1 MTKTYY
7 FTREK
12 ITNILQNSGLNIGA
26 IYYILKD
33 ILREV
38 EVQYMVQINNELAQ
52 EAEENAKTENEKSQK
67 VENETLKDDK

>member
-38 EVQYMVQINNELAQ
+38 EVQYMAQINNELAQ